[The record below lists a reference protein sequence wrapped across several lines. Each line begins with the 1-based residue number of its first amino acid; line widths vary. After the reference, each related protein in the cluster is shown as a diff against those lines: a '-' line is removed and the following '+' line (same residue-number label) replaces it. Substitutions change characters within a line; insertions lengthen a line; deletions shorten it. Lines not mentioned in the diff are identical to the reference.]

1 MMGDTYP
8 IKEMEGCP
16 TLPSAQPFLRVSEHR
31 IVMWRCLCIPRLN
44 KLHSP
49 WLCHYC
55 CSVVSDSLQPHG
67 LQPTRLLCPWDSPGK
82 NTGVGG
88 HFLLQGII
96 PTQESNPRLL
106 LWHMDSLTLKH
117 LLGYCPAEDTL
128 THLLIR
134 AASNPWLCPQRAL
147 QMLGAV

>member
-1 MMGDTYP
+1 MGDTYP

-31 IVMWRCLCIPRLN
+31 IAMWRCLCIPRLN

-55 CSVVSDSLQPHG
+55 CSVVSDSLRPHG

-106 LWHMDSLTLKH
+106 QWHMDSLTLKH